1 MQECED
7 GVVAQPK
14 EDALT
19 IFVRRWYPEK
29 WEFGKFQE
37 ITIDSKPNIMDE
49 CKQHFTKSLYHLQRT
64 AKLEVV
70 YQKYAILILT
80 D

>member
-1 MQECED
+1 MQECEE

-14 EDALT
+14 DDALT

-37 ITIDSKPNIMDE
+37 ITIDSKLDIIDE
-49 CKQHFTKSLYHLQRT
+49 RNKHFTKSYSYLQRT
-64 AKLEVV
+64 AKLDVV
-70 YQKYAILILT
+70 YHKYAILLLT